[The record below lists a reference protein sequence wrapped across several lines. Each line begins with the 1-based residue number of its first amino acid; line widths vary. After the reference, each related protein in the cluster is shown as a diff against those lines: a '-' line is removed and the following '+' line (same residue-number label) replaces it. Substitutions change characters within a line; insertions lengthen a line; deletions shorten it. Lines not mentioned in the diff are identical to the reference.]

1 MRSKTVSI
9 VLIVITAF
17 TKPKAWVLSS
27 IAFIAGWAFSYIGQ
41 GQAIY
46 VEYWKVL
53 LEGMFDPNVPLEQKL
68 FLIGFLCLLIAMSIT
83 SINVVKHMAIQLFTR
98 FGKSPE

>member
-9 VLIVITAF
+9 VLIVVTAF

-41 GQAIY
+41 GQAIF
-46 VEYWKVL
+46 VENWEVL
-53 LEGMFDPNVPLEQKL
+53 LEGMLDPNVPLAQKS
-68 FLIGFLCLLIAMSIT
+68 FLVGFLCLLIAMSMV

-98 FGKSPE
+98 FGKKPE